1 MHSEM
6 YNTLSNSDFE
16 IIESIIDTYF
26 GILLICGAIL
36 IIIGTINRVIKKQYS
51 FSYPYF
57 QHKFDITGKRKTD
70 VNELVKSFI
79 ANESNW
85 NDICEH
91 QRIVDEWK
99 RNQYAYA
106 ESIEKKKKRD
116 KTFAALERTVDD
128 EHEYRFIAVRNY
140 RRYNDYIEQMD
151 SEIYMSFKQLE
162 NMRKLSPSLV
172 QPADTRI
179 VSAEHRAKQ
188 RALMTPELRRQIAE
202 RDNYT
207 CQKCGRY
214 MPDGFGLEIDHI
226 VPVSKGGET
235 IPWNLQVLCYK
246 CNAEKG
252 AKIEQ

>member
-1 MHSEM
+1 MYSALPYGSSEF
-6 YNTLSNSDFE
+6 D
-16 IIESIIDTYF
+16 IIERHIMGYF
-26 GILLICGAIL
+26 GLLIALGAIL
-36 IIIGTINRVIKKQYS
+36 IIIGTVNRVIKKQYT

-70 VNELVKSFI
+70 VEELVKSFI
-79 ANESNW
+79 ADESNW
-85 NDICEH
+85 HEICEH
-91 QRIVDEWK
+91 HRIVEEWK
-99 RNQYAYA
+99 KKQYSYA
-106 ESIEKKKKRD
+106 ESIENEKKRD
-116 KTFAALERTVDD
+116 KTLTALKMAIDD
-128 EHEYRFIAVRNY
+128 GHEYRFVAVRNY
-140 RRYNDYIEQMD
+140 RRYNYYTEQID
-151 SEIYMSFKQLE
+151 SEICMSFEHLE
-162 NMRKLSPSLV
+162 SARKESPSLA
-172 QPADTRI
+172 QPADTRS

-188 RALMTPELRRQIAE
+188 RALMTPELRKQIAK

-235 IPWNLQVLCYK
+235 VPWNLQVLCYK

>member
-1 MHSEM
+1 M
-6 YNTLSNSDFE
+6 SNSDLTVINQ
-16 IIESIIDTYF
+16 IIQTHM
-26 GILLICGAIL
+26 ILL
-36 IIIGTINRVIKKQYS
+36 IIIGVILIFIASIDRVRKKQYS

-70 VNELVKSFI
+70 VEALVKSFI
-79 ANESNW
+79 ADESNW
-85 NDICEH
+85 NEICEH
-91 QRIVDEWK
+91 HRGIDTWK
-99 RNQYAYA
+99 KHQYAYA
-106 ESIEKKKKRD
+106 ASIEKEKKRN
-116 KTFAALERTVDD
+116 KTIAAIEKAIDD
-128 EHEYRFIAVRNY
+128 EHEYRFVAVRNY
-140 RRYNDYIEQMD
+140 RRYNDYTEQID
-151 SEIYMSFKQLE
+151 SENYMSFKQLE
-162 NMRKLSPSLV
+162 NMRKSSPSLV
-172 QPADTRI
+172 QPADSRS
-179 VSAEHRAKQ
+179 VSAEHRARQ

-235 IPWNLQVLCYK
+235 VPWNLQVLCYR